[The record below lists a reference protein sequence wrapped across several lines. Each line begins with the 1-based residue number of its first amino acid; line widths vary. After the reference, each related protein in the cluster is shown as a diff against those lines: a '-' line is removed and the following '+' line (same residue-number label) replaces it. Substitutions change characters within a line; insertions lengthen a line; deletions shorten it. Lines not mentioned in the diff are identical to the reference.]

1 MWWRIETCSR
11 WIGEQ
16 EYRSVRFDLETLS
29 SGTLNR
35 PEFLSTLTILPLEV
49 EDEKRFR
56 ATPPPAPGLN
66 LCLLAI
72 KSTNQLTLKN
82 SSEVCK
88 SDGNFSGCCA
98 MQALLLFRLHI
109 VYMGGLVFAVIRE
122 IVMIMVM
129 LGKKIVV
136 EL

>member
-56 ATPPPAPGLN
+56 RATPPPP
-66 LCLLAI
+66 
-72 KSTNQLTLKN
+72 
-82 SSEVCK
+82 
-88 SDGNFSGCCA
+88 
-98 MQALLLFRLHI
+98 
-109 VYMGGLVFAVIRE
+109 IRAQSLP
-122 IVMIMVM
+122 I
-129 LGKKIVV
+129 GDKINKPIDF
-136 EL
+136 EK

>member
-56 ATPPPAPGLN
+56 RATPPPPPGLN

-82 SSEVCK
+82 SSEVCE

-109 VYMGGLVFAVIRE
+109 VYMGGLVFAVIWE

-129 LGKKIVV
+129 LGKKIGR
-136 EL
+136 

>member
-49 EDEKRFR
+49 EDEKRST
-56 ATPPPAPGLN
+56 TPGSQSLPIG
-66 LCLLAI
+66 
-72 KSTNQLTLKN
+72 
-82 SSEVCK
+82 
-88 SDGNFSGCCA
+88 D
-98 MQALLLFRLHI
+98 
-109 VYMGGLVFAVIRE
+109 
-122 IVMIMVM
+122 
-129 LGKKIVV
+129 KINKPIDF
-136 EL
+136 EK

>member
-1 MWWRIETCSR
+1 M
-11 WIGEQ
+11 
-16 EYRSVRFDLETLS
+16 
-29 SGTLNR
+29 
-35 PEFLSTLTILPLEV
+35 

-56 ATPPPAPGLN
+56 PN

-129 LGKKIVV
+129 LGKKLVCRWDFFAGIWDSGIVF
-136 EL
+136 